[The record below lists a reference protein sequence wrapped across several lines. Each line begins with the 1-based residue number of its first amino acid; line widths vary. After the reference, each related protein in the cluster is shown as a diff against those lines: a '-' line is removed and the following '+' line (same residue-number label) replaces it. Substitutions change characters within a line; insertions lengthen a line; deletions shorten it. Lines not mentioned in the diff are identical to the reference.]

1 MIWVLTLLLKQQAYA
16 NGQAGIQAGQMA
28 RRPFFALCYGGIALT
43 LALSVRPVQW
53 ALGNRVMHT
62 LAGLSMNYYLAHQC
76 VAVEL
81 KRLGFPPSVNE
92 LPNQAGEQPWQTQYT
107 WLCFGLSLLLAA
119 LLHLWRGEA
128 LRTGDSPRISKI
140 RRKKTE
146 ETAHE
151 GS

>member
-1 MIWVLTLLLKQQAYA
+1 MMVGVPRIIRQHSL
-16 NGQAGIQAGQMA
+16 
-28 RRPFFALCYGGIALT
+28 
-43 LALSVRPVQW
+43 
-53 ALGNRVMHT
+53 LGNRVMHT

-119 LLHLWRGEA
+119 LLIYGVEKPCARA
-128 LRTGDSPRISKI
+128 I
-140 RRKKTE
+140 RRAFQKYDEKN
-146 ETAHE
+146 
-151 GS
+151 GGNSK